1 MTTSDAN
8 LRITKEDQDAIDELA
23 ARFDWGTG
31 DIMAVS
37 WSIRNVIQARFEYV
51 RKHGKDVGE

>member
-1 MTTSDAN
+1 MENDF
-8 LRITKEDQDAIDELA
+8 RITKEDQNAIDELA

-37 WSIRNVIQARFEYV
+37 WSIRNVILARFEYV
-51 RKHGKDVGE
+51 RKHGKDSGD